1 MVFLRNR
8 ESNFLFFNVIY
19 VNRIK
24 LCMILERVFLFFIK
38 YRKVCNIRKVSIV
51 GDVLNFLVIF
61 ISYNDGK
68 FLKRNC
74 YLNVFEVL

>member
-1 MVFLRNR
+1 MFLRNR

-24 LCMILERVFLFFIK
+24 LCTILERVFLFFIK
-38 YRKVCNIRKVSIV
+38 YGKVCNIIKVSMV

-68 FLKRNC
+68 FLKRNF